1 MIENIVVK
9 FLGKDPKILEEKLLD
24 LVYDIEKHTN
34 FVDNDCVERC
44 FIIISKNKP
53 INELFV
59 YMWIDIN
66 GLVKAKK
73 NQYLVDQNQCRRL
86 FK

>member
-1 MIENIVVK
+1 MIKKIIVK
-9 FLGKDPKILEEKLLD
+9 FLGKDLKILEEKLLG

-44 FIIISKNKP
+44 FTIISKNKP

-59 YMWIDIN
+59 DMRIDIN

-73 NQYLVDQNQCRRL
+73 NQYLVDQNQ
-86 FK
+86 